1 MNRKTRPW
9 KAASGLALLVFA
21 AFGAAAAAQ
30 ETERKGVAVR
40 HPNLLLNQ
48 QEPSKELRVH
58 LVQGSGRSSYT
69 FVRAKF
75 LPGEVE
81 DPWAVQFLDDQGR
94 KVAHFVWDSLT
105 WQEAREGP
113 TQWGGQGRYALLNHA
128 AGDVPGVFEARNRRI
143 EWAEKNI
150 PEIGARLRAQEKAAR
165 QHGGSVCAA
174 LYLLKYRWSPSA
186 RPA

>member
-1 MNRKTRPW
+1 MSQALKSVEGTMNRKTRPW
-9 KAASGLALLVFA
+9 KATSGLALLVFA
-21 AFGAAAAAQ
+21 AFSGAAAAQQADR
-30 ETERKGVAVR
+30 EGAAFRRSNV
-40 HPNLLLNQ
+40 LLKQ
-48 QEPSKELRVH
+48 QEPSKELGVH

-113 TQWGGQGRYALLNHA
+113 TQWG
-128 AGDVPGVFEARNRRI
+128 
-143 EWAEKNI
+143 
-150 PEIGARLRAQEKAAR
+150 
-165 QHGGSVCAA
+165 
-174 LYLLKYRWSPSA
+174 
-186 RPA
+186 